1 MPIGKLGISNRILDK
16 PAPLTPREFARV
28 RDHPQITQRI
38 LERVPGLR
46 DFAFLTGVRIGE
58 LAALE
63 VDDVRLTPANR

>member
-1 MPIGKLGISNRILDK
+1 MELAAVASVSPQ
-16 PAPLTPREFARV
+16 RV
-28 RDHPQITQRI
+28 RVDDHPQITQRI

-46 DFAFLTGVRIGE
+46 DVAVLTGVRIGE